1 MFFVNLQVPM
11 GTALLNVFIDELYES
26 TSGLHSCLDSL
37 QHYVCEWKL
46 NVDLNKTQ
54 ILFFL

>member
-1 MFFVNLQVPM
+1 M

-37 QHYVCEWKL
+37 QNYVCEWKL